1 MNKIEIVPEER
12 QKILENPDLIL
23 LDKELL
29 LALLKDSDFPD
40 EENLI
45 DIRNVFLK
53 KLGEKVE
60 KLKSTNSKIIQH
72 AYENQLGIKKIHKC
86 CLKTIE
92 TKDIG
97 ALFEF
102 LCLKATAILR
112 VDVIKIVVSE
122 NTFSN
127 SNIQNCILKSNE
139 EIVKFAQK
147 MGITKGKTVRLT
159 NVVNDNKGEAEQLI
173 AREES
178 TKSEAIISLLVNS
191 EFKGFLFFESVDES
205 TFSVDQSTDYLEF
218 FAQVISKHLE
228 SLLYK

>member
-60 KLKSTNSKIIQH
+60 KLKSTNSQIIQH
-72 AYENQLGIKKIHKC
+72 AYENQLGIKKIHRC

-92 TKDIG
+92 TRDIG
-97 ALFEF
+97 ALFKF
-102 LCLKATAILR
+102 LCLKATEILR
-112 VDVIKIVVSE
+112 VDVIKIVISD

-139 EIVKFAQK
+139 EIIKFAQK

-159 NVVNDNKGEAEQLI
+159 NVVNDKKKEADQLI

-191 EFKGFLFFESVDES
+191 EFKGFLVFESVDES

>member
-40 EENLI
+40 EDNLI

-60 KLKSTNSKIIQH
+60 KLKSTNSQIIQH

-92 TKDIG
+92 TRDIG
-97 ALFEF
+97 ALFKF
-102 LCLKATAILR
+102 LCLKATEILR
-112 VDVIKIVVSE
+112 VDVIKIVVSD

-139 EIVKFAQK
+139 EIIKFAQK
-147 MGITKGKTVRLT
+147 IGITKGKTVRLT
-159 NVVNDNKGEAEQLI
+159 NVVNDKKKEPEQLI

-191 EFKGFLFFESVDES
+191 EFKGFLFFESVDET

-218 FAQVISKHLE
+218 FAQVTSKHLE

>member
-60 KLKSTNSKIIQH
+60 RLKSTNSQIIQH

-86 CLKTIE
+86 CLETIE
-92 TKDIG
+92 TRDIG
-97 ALFEF
+97 ALFKF
-102 LCLKATAILR
+102 LCLKATEILR
-112 VDVIKIVVSE
+112 VDVIKIVVSD

-139 EIVKFAQK
+139 EIIKFAQK
-147 MGITKGKTVRLT
+147 IGITKGKTVRLT
-159 NVVNDNKGEAEQLI
+159 NVVNDKKEEAEQLI

-178 TKSEAIISLLVNS
+178 TKSEAIISLLVNN

>member
-29 LALLKDSDFPD
+29 LALIKDSDFPD
-40 EENLI
+40 KENLI

-60 KLKSTNSKIIQH
+60 KLKSTNSQIIQR

-97 ALFEF
+97 AFFKF
-102 LCLKATAILR
+102 LCLKATEILR
-112 VDVIKIVVSE
+112 VDVIKIVVSD

-139 EIVKFAQK
+139 EIIKFAQK
-147 MGITKGKTVRLT
+147 IGITKGKTVRLT
-159 NVVNDNKGEAEQLI
+159 NVVNNNKKEAEQLI
-173 AREES
+173 SREES

-191 EFKGFLFFESVDES
+191 EFKGFLFFESVYES

>member
-60 KLKSTNSKIIQH
+60 KLKSTNSQIIQH

-92 TKDIG
+92 TRDIG
-97 ALFEF
+97 ALFKF
-102 LCLKATAILR
+102 LCLKATEILR
-112 VDVIKIVVSE
+112 VDVIKIVVSDK
-122 NTFSN
+122 TFSN
-127 SNIQNCILKSNE
+127 SSIQNCILKSNK
-139 EIVKFAQK
+139 EIIKFARK
-147 MGITKGKTVRLT
+147 IGITKGKIVRLT
-159 NVVNDNKGEAEQLI
+159 NVVNDKKKEAEQLI

-178 TKSEAIISLLVNS
+178 TKSEAVISLLVNS
-191 EFKGFLFFESVDES
+191 ELKGFLFFESVDKS

-228 SLLYK
+228 SLLCK

>member
-60 KLKSTNSKIIQH
+60 KLKSTNSQIIQH

-92 TKDIG
+92 TRDIG
-97 ALFEF
+97 ALFKF
-102 LCLKATAILR
+102 LCLKATEILR
-112 VDVIKIVVSE
+112 VDVIKIVVSD

-139 EIVKFAQK
+139 EIIKFAQK
-147 MGITKGKTVRLT
+147 IGITKGKTVRLT
-159 NVVNDNKGEAEQLI
+159 NLVNDKKKEAEQLI
-173 AREES
+173 AREDS
-178 TKSEAIISLLVNS
+178 TKSEAIISLLVNN
-191 EFKGFLFFESVDES
+191 EFRGFLFFESFDET

-218 FAQVISKHLE
+218 FAKVISKHLE

>member
-60 KLKSTNSKIIQH
+60 KLKSTNSQIIQR
-72 AYENQLGIKKIHKC
+72 AYENQLGITKIHKC

-112 VDVIKIVVSE
+112 VDVIKIVVGD

-139 EIVKFAQK
+139 EIIKFAQK
-147 MGITKGKTVRLT
+147 IRITEGKTVRLT
-159 NVVNDNKGEAEQLI
+159 NVVTDKKKEAGQLI

>member
-29 LALLKDSDFPD
+29 LALLKGSDFPD

-60 KLKSTNSKIIQH
+60 KLKSTNSQIIQH

-92 TKDIG
+92 TRDIG
-97 ALFEF
+97 TLFKF
-102 LCLKATAILR
+102 LCLKATEILR
-112 VDVIKIVVSE
+112 VDVIKIVVSD

-139 EIVKFAQK
+139 EIIKFAQK
-147 MGITKGKTVRLT
+147 IGITKGKTVRLT
-159 NVVNDNKGEAEQLI
+159 NVVNDKKKEPEQLI

-191 EFKGFLFFESVDES
+191 EFKGFLFFESINES

>member
-60 KLKSTNSKIIQH
+60 KLKSTNSQIIQH

-92 TKDIG
+92 TRDIG
-97 ALFEF
+97 ALFKF
-102 LCLKATAILR
+102 LCLKATEILR

-139 EIVKFAQK
+139 EIIKFARK
-147 MGITKGKTVRLT
+147 IGITKGKTVRLT
-159 NVVNDNKGEAEQLI
+159 NVVNDKKKEPEHLI

-191 EFKGFLFFESVDES
+191 EFKGFLFCESVDES

-228 SLLYK
+228 SFLYK

>member
-23 LDKELL
+23 LDKEIL
-29 LALLKDSDFPD
+29 LALLKDSDFPN

-60 KLKSTNSKIIQH
+60 KLKSTNSQIIQH

-92 TKDIG
+92 TRDIG
-97 ALFEF
+97 ALFKF
-102 LCLKATAILR
+102 LCLKATEILR
-112 VDVIKIVVSE
+112 VDVIKIVVSDK
-122 NTFSN
+122 TFSN
-127 SNIQNCILKSNE
+127 SSIQNCILKSNK
-139 EIVKFAQK
+139 EIIKFARK
-147 MGITKGKTVRLT
+147 IGITKGKIVRLT
-159 NVVNDNKGEAEQLI
+159 NVVNDKKKEAEQLI

-178 TKSEAIISLLVNS
+178 TKSEAVISLLVNS
-191 EFKGFLFFESVDES
+191 ELKGFLFFESVDKS

-228 SLLYK
+228 SLLCK

>member
-12 QKILENPDLIL
+12 QKILDNPDLIL

-60 KLKSTNSKIIQH
+60 KLKSTNSQIIQH

-92 TKDIG
+92 SRDIG
-97 ALFEF
+97 ALFKF
-102 LCLKATAILR
+102 LCLKATEILR
-112 VDVIKIVVSE
+112 VDVIKIVVSD

-139 EIVKFAQK
+139 EIIKFAQK
-147 MGITKGKTVRLT
+147 IGITKGKTVRLT
-159 NVVNDNKGEAEQLI
+159 NVVNDKKKEPEQLI

-191 EFKGFLFFESVDES
+191 EFKGFLFFESVNGS

>member
-1 MNKIEIVPEER
+1 MNKIELVPEER

-29 LALLKDSDFPD
+29 LALIKDSDFPD

-60 KLKSTNSKIIQH
+60 KLKSTNSQIIQR

-92 TKDIG
+92 TRDIG
-97 ALFEF
+97 TLFKF
-102 LCLKATAILR
+102 LCLKATEILR
-112 VDVIKIVVSE
+112 VDVIKIVVSD

-139 EIVKFAQK
+139 EIIKFAQK
-147 MGITKGKTVRLT
+147 KGITKGKTVRLT
-159 NVVNDNKGEAEQLI
+159 NVVNDKKKEAEQLI

-191 EFKGFLFFESVDES
+191 EFKGFLFFESSDES
-205 TFSVDQSTDYLEF
+205 TFSIDQSTDYLEF

>member
-60 KLKSTNSKIIQH
+60 KLKSTNSQIIQH

-92 TKDIG
+92 TRDIG
-97 ALFEF
+97 ALFKF
-102 LCLKATAILR
+102 LCLKATEILR
-112 VDVIKIVVSE
+112 VDVIKIVVSD

-139 EIVKFAQK
+139 EIIKFAQK
-147 MGITKGKTVRLT
+147 IGITKGKIVRLT
-159 NVVNDNKGEAEQLI
+159 NLVNDKKKDAEQLI

-178 TKSEAIISLLVNS
+178 TKSEAIISLLVNN

-218 FAQVISKHLE
+218 FAKVISKHLE
-228 SLLYK
+228 GLLYK

>member
-1 MNKIEIVPEER
+1 MNEIELAPDER

-29 LALLKDSDFPD
+29 LALLRNSDFPD

-60 KLKSTNSKIIQH
+60 KLKLTNSQIIQY

-86 CLKTIE
+86 CLETIQ
-92 TKDIG
+92 TINVD
-97 ALFEF
+97 ALLKF
-102 LCLKATAILR
+102 LCLKSTEILR
-112 VDVIKIVVSE
+112 VDRIKIVLSE
-122 NTFSN
+122 AIFSN
-127 SNIQNCILKSNE
+127 TSIEDCILKSDE
-139 EIVKFAQK
+139 EITNFAEK
-147 MGITKGKTVRLT
+147 VGITKGKLVRLK
-159 NVVNDNKGEAEQLI
+159 NVVEEKKRAGTGIINRD
-173 AREES
+173 ES
-178 TKSEAIISLLVNS
+178 TQSEAIMSLLVNKK
-191 EFKGFLFFESVDES
+191 FKGFIFFESFNEA

-228 SLLYK
+228 NLLLK

>member
-29 LALLKDSDFPD
+29 LALIKDSDFPD

-60 KLKSTNSKIIQH
+60 KLKSTNSQIIQH

-92 TKDIG
+92 TRDIG
-97 ALFEF
+97 ALFKF
-102 LCLKATAILR
+102 LCLKATEILR
-112 VDVIKIVVSE
+112 VDVIKIVVSD

-139 EIVKFAQK
+139 EIIKFAQK
-147 MGITKGKTVRLT
+147 IGITKGKTVRLT
-159 NVVNDNKGEAEQLI
+159 NIDNDKKKEAEQLI

-191 EFKGFLFFESVDES
+191 EFKGFLFFESVDQS

>member
-29 LALLKDSDFPD
+29 LALIKDSDFPD

-60 KLKSTNSKIIQH
+60 KLKSTNSQIIQH

-92 TKDIG
+92 TRDIG
-97 ALFEF
+97 ALFKF
-102 LCLKATAILR
+102 LCLKATEILR
-112 VDVIKIVVSE
+112 VDVIKIVVSD

-127 SNIQNCILKSNE
+127 SSIQNCILKSNE
-139 EIVKFAQK
+139 EIIKFAQK
-147 MGITKGKTVRLT
+147 IGITTGKTVRLT
-159 NVVNDNKGEAEQLI
+159 NVVNDKKKEAERLI

>member
-60 KLKSTNSKIIQH
+60 KLKSTNSQIIQH

-86 CLKTIE
+86 CLKTIA
-92 TKDIG
+92 TRDIG
-97 ALFEF
+97 ALFKF
-102 LCLKATAILR
+102 LCLKATEILR
-112 VDVIKIVVSE
+112 VDVIKIVVSD

-139 EIVKFAQK
+139 EIIKFAQK
-147 MGITKGKTVRLT
+147 IGITKGKTVRLT
-159 NVVNDNKGEAEQLI
+159 NVVNDKKKEAEQLI

-191 EFKGFLFFESVDES
+191 EFKGFLFFESVNES

-228 SLLYK
+228 SFLYK

>member
-60 KLKSTNSKIIQH
+60 QLKSTNSKIIQH

-112 VDVIKIVVSE
+112 VDVIKIVVSD

-139 EIVKFAQK
+139 EIIKFAQK
-147 MGITKGKTVRLT
+147 IGITKGKTVRLT
-159 NVVNDNKGEAEQLI
+159 NVVNDKKKEAEQLI

-191 EFKGFLFFESVDES
+191 EFKGFLFFESVEES

>member
-60 KLKSTNSKIIQH
+60 QLKSTNSQIIQH
-72 AYENQLGIKKIHKC
+72 AYENQLGITKIHKC

-92 TKDIG
+92 TRDIG

-112 VDVIKIVVSE
+112 VDVIKIVVSD

-139 EIVKFAQK
+139 EIIKFAQK
-147 MGITKGKTVRLT
+147 IGITKGKTVRLT
-159 NVVNDNKGEAEQLI
+159 NVVNDKKKEAEQLI

>member
-1 MNKIEIVPEER
+1 MNKLEIVPEER

-40 EENLI
+40 EENLV

-60 KLKSTNSKIIQH
+60 KLKSTNSQIIQH

-86 CLKTIE
+86 CLETIE

-97 ALFEF
+97 ALFKF
-102 LCLKATAILR
+102 LCLKATEILR

-127 SNIQNCILKSNE
+127 TNIENCILKSDE
-139 EIVKFAQK
+139 EITKFGQQV
-147 MGITKGKTVRLT
+147 GITKGKIVRLK
-159 NVVNDNKGEAEQLI
+159 NVVNDKKRMDDQLI
-173 AREES
+173 TREES
-178 TKSEAIISLLVNS
+178 TKSEAIISLLVS
-191 EFKGFLFFESVDES
+191 ETFKGFLFFESVDES
-205 TFSVDQSTDYLEF
+205 TSSIDQSTDYLEF
-218 FAQVISKHLE
+218 FAQIISKQLE

>member
-1 MNKIEIVPEER
+1 MNKIQIVPEER

-29 LALLKDSDFPD
+29 LALIKDSDFPD

-45 DIRNVFLK
+45 DIRNIFLK

-60 KLKSTNSKIIQH
+60 KLKITNSQIIQH

-92 TKDIG
+92 TRDIG
-97 ALFEF
+97 ALFKF
-102 LCLKATAILR
+102 LCLKATEILR
-112 VDVIKIVVSE
+112 VDVIKIVVSD

-139 EIVKFAQK
+139 EIIKFAQK
-147 MGITKGKTVRLT
+147 IGITKGKTVRLT
-159 NVVNDNKGEAEQLI
+159 NVVNDKKKEAEQLI

-191 EFKGFLFFESVDES
+191 ELKGFLFFESVDES

>member
-60 KLKSTNSKIIQH
+60 QLKSTNSKIIQH

-112 VDVIKIVVSE
+112 VDVIKIVVSD

-139 EIVKFAQK
+139 EIIKFAEK
-147 MGITKGKTVRLT
+147 IGITKGKTVRLT
-159 NVVNDNKGEAEQLI
+159 NVVNDKKKEDGQLI
-173 AREES
+173 AREDS
-178 TKSEAIISLLVNS
+178 TKSEAIISLLINS